1 MKLNNSERER
11 VMTIDNQSFID
22 CFRNAAPYIHAHHG
36 RTFVLQIG
44 GDVVA
49 SDNFTHLIHDLALL
63 NSLSIKLVIVF
74 GARPQ
79 IDLLLKERNIMPLY
93 NGALRVTDEASM
105 SSVKQAI
112 GDVKIQI
119 EALLSMGLPN
129 SPMAD
134 SSIKVASGNYVT
146 GRPYGVMNGVDLELT
161 GKVRSVEKE
170 TIHARLEAGEV
181 VLVPPMGYSVT
192 GEIFNLSSIE
202 VAAQLAIELEADK
215 LIMINS
221 DSVLTDDEGKT
232 IRQLTCEQA
241 RKSLDPDNNY
251 IDETPSTALALGIKA
266 CEAGVSRVH
275 YLDQNVDGGMLQEL
289 FTRDG
294 VGTLLSSTPFDT
306 VHQATVHDIGGILE
320 LIEPLEEQGVLV
332 KRSREKIEADINDY
346 IVLVRDGS
354 VIACAA
360 LNHYAD
366 DNVMELA
373 CMAVHPDYQN
383 QGKGEL
389 LFQFIESVA
398 HKNNTSRLF
407 VLTTQTEHWFIERG
421 FTETTL
427 ESLPVEKQDIY
438 NFQRNSKALIKEL
451 S

>member
-1 MKLNNSERER
+1 MSN
-11 VMTIDNQSFID
+11 DNKQSFVD

-36 RTFVLQIG
+36 KTFVLQIG

-79 IDLLLKERNIMPLY
+79 IDSLLKERNITPFY

-112 GDVKIQI
+112 GDVKFQI

-134 SSIKVASGNYVT
+134 SAIKVASGNYVT
-146 GRPYGVMNGVDLELT
+146 GRPYGVVNGVDLELT

-170 TIHARLEAGEV
+170 TINARLNAGEV
-181 VLVPPMGYSVT
+181 VLIPPMGYSVT

-202 VAAQLAIELEADK
+202 VASQVAIELSADK

-221 DSVLTDDEGKT
+221 DSVLKNDNDQ
-232 IRQLTCEQA
+232 ILRQLTCEQA
-241 RKSLDPDNNY
+241 KLKLDPVNKNH

-266 CEAGVSRVH
+266 CEAGVNRIH
-275 YLDQNVDGGMLQEL
+275 YIDQNIDGGVLQEL

-294 VGTLLSSTPFDT
+294 IGTLLSRTPFDT
-306 VHQATVHDIGGILE
+306 VHQATVSDIGGILE

-332 KRSREKIEADINDY
+332 KRSREKIETEINDY
-346 IVLVRDGS
+346 VVLVRDGS

-360 LNHYAD
+360 LHQYAD
-366 DNVMELA
+366 DNIMELA
-373 CMAVHPDYQN
+373 CMAVHPDYQD
-383 QGKGEL
+383 QGKGDM
-389 LFQFIESVA
+389 LFKFIESIA
-398 HKNNTSRLF
+398 IDSGANMLF

-421 FTETTL
+421 FSETTI
-427 ESLPVEKQDIY
+427 ESLPVEKQNMY
-438 NFQRNSKALIKEL
+438 NFQRNSKALIKKL
-451 S
+451 ND

>member
-1 MKLNNSERER
+1 MS
-11 VMTIDNQSFID
+11 IDNQSFID

-49 SDNFTHLIHDLALL
+49 SENFTHLIHDLALL

-79 IDLLLKERNIMPLY
+79 IDTLLKERNVTPLY

-112 GDVKIQI
+112 GDVKFQI

-146 GRPYGVMNGVDLELT
+146 GRPYGVVDGVDLQLT

-170 TIHARLEAGEV
+170 TINARLQAGEV

-202 VAAQLAIELEADK
+202 VAAQLAVELTADK

-221 DSVLTDDEGKT
+221 DSVLKDENGST
-232 IRQLTCEQA
+232 IRQLTCDQA
-241 RKSLDPDNNY
+241 KTKLDPNIKNHV
-251 IDETPSTALALGIKA
+251 DETPSTALALGIKA
-266 CEAGVSRVH
+266 CEASVSRVH
-275 YLDQNVDGGMLQEL
+275 FIDQNVDGGVLQEL

-294 VGTLLSSTPFDT
+294 VGTLLSSTPFDKI
-306 VHQATVHDIGGILE
+306 HQATVHDIGGILE

-332 KRSREKIEADINDY
+332 KRSREKIETDINDY

-360 LNHYAD
+360 LHDYRE

-373 CMAVHPDYQN
+373 CMAVHPDYQKM
-383 QGKGEL
+383 GKGDM
-389 LFQFIESVA
+389 LFNYIESIASSFGV
-398 HKNNTSRLF
+398 KMLF
-407 VLTTQTEHWFIERG
+407 VLTTQTEHWFIEKG
-421 FTETTL
+421 FTETTIEL
-427 ESLPVEKQDIY
+427 LPIEKQDIY
-438 NFQRNSKALIKEL
+438 NFQRNSKALVKGL
-451 S
+451 NYK